1 MKRKLRGIQYILKQ
15 SIVNLARNWY
25 MLLASVFVLFASL
38 FIMGSLGL
46 ASVNVQHI
54 LDEQAG
60 RPEVEISCF
69 TSVTESAADLI
80 EKTILEDPRIQS
92 CNRVSRAENLKKLTD
107 WLAEI
112 GMSEIEYPT
121 EDSSYTRVSFN
132 VSLKDKADMEQFE
145 ADMRK
150 VSGIEDVESNQTVR
164 AYFTSLRSGVRTG
177 TYVSLVVLGLLSIL
191 LMLNTI
197 RLTVFARKKELH
209 IMKYV
214 GASHAYMRGP
224 FIAEGIVI
232 GLMGAM
238 LSFLAVR
245 AAYMYLCTYLA
256 HSASSIQD
264 LITMIPFDELGLK
277 LFGLFILGGV
287 ITGLSASMLAIKRY
301 IKV

>member
-46 ASVNVQHI
+46 ASVNVQHV

-69 TSVTESAADLI
+69 TSVTDSAADLI
-80 EKTILEDPRIQS
+80 HKTILEDPRIED
-92 CNRVSRAENLKKLTD
+92 CIRVSRAENLKKLTD

-132 VSLKDKADMEQFE
+132 VKLKDKADLEQFE

-164 AYFTSLRSGVRTG
+164 KYFTELRNGVRTG

-232 GLMGAM
+232 GLLGSI

-256 HSASSIQD
+256 HSASSIQEI
-264 LITMIPFDELGLK
+264 ITIIPFDELGLK

-287 ITGLSASMLAIKRY
+287 VTGLSASMLAIKRY

>member
-1 MKRKLRGIQYILKQ
+1 MKRKLRGMQYILKQ
-15 SIVNLARNWY
+15 SIENLARNWY
-25 MLLASVFVLFASL
+25 MLIASVFVLFASL
-38 FIMGSLGL
+38 FIMGCLGL
-46 ASVNVQHI
+46 ASVNVQHV

-69 TSVTESAADLI
+69 TSVTEDAADLI

-92 CNRVSRAENLKKLTD
+92 CTRVSRAENLKKLTD

-121 EDSSYTRVSFN
+121 EDSSYTRVSFD
-132 VSLKDKADMEQFE
+132 VTLKDKADMGQFQT
-145 ADMRK
+145 DMLK
-150 VSGIEDVESNQTVR
+150 VSGIEEVESNQTVR
-164 AYFTSLRSGVRTG
+164 AYFTDLRNGVRTG

-191 LMLNTI
+191 LMYNTI

-224 FIAEGIVI
+224 FIVEGIVI
-232 GLMGAM
+232 GLSGAI

-245 AAYMYLCTYLA
+245 AAYMYLCAYLA
-256 HSASSIQD
+256 HSASSIRD
-264 LITMIPFDELGLK
+264 LITVLPFDDLALQ

-287 ITGLSASMLAIKRY
+287 VTGLSASMLAIKRY
-301 IKV
+301 IQV

>member
-1 MKRKLRGIQYILKQ
+1 MRSKLRGVQYILKQ

-60 RPEVEISCF
+60 RPEMEISCF
-69 TSVTESAADLI
+69 TTVTEDAADLI
-80 EKTILEDPRIQS
+80 EKTILEDPRIRT
-92 CNRVSRAENLKKLTD
+92 CTRVSREENLKKLTD

-132 VSLKDKADMEQFE
+132 VSLKDKADVEAFE

-150 VSGIEDVESNQTVR
+150 VSGIEEVESNQSVR
-164 AYFTSLRSGVRTG
+164 KYFTGLRNGVRTG

-197 RLTVFARKKELH
+197 RLTVFARKKELR

-224 FIAEGIVI
+224 FIVEGIVI
-232 GLMGAM
+232 GLLGSI

-245 AAYMYLCTYLA
+245 GAYTYLWSYLA
-256 HSASSIQD
+256 HSATSIQD
-264 LITMIPFDELGLK
+264 VISLIPFEDLGLG

-287 ITGLSASMLAIKRY
+287 VTGLSASMLAIKRY

>member
-15 SIVNLARNWY
+15 SIENLARNWY

-38 FIMGSLGL
+38 CIMGTLGL
-46 ASVNVQHI
+46 ASVNAQHI

-60 RPEVEISCF
+60 RPEMEISCF
-69 TSVTESAADLI
+69 TSVTEDAADLI

-121 EDSSYTRVSFN
+121 EDSSYTRVSFD
-132 VSLKDKADMEQFE
+132 VTLKDKADMGQFQ
-145 ADMRK
+145 ADMLK
-150 VSGIEDVESNQTVR
+150 VSGVEEVESNQTVR
-164 AYFTSLRSGVRTG
+164 AYITDLRNGVRTG
-177 TYVSLVVLGLLSIL
+177 TYVSLVVLGFLSVL
-191 LMLNTI
+191 LMYNTI

-214 GASHAYMRGP
+214 GASHSYMRGP
-224 FIAEGIVI
+224 FVMEGIVI
-232 GLMGAM
+232 GLSGAF
-238 LSFLAVR
+238 LAFLAVR
-245 AAYMYLCTYLA
+245 AAYMYFCAYLA
-256 HSASSIQD
+256 HSAGPVQE
-264 LITMIPFDELGLK
+264 LITVLPFENLAFKLLGL
-277 LFGLFILGGV
+277 FVLGGV

>member
-1 MKRKLRGIQYILKQ
+1 MKRKLRGVQYILKQ
-15 SIVNLARNWY
+15 SVVNLARNWY

-46 ASVNVQHI
+46 ASVNVQHV

-60 RPEVEISCF
+60 RPEMEILCF
-69 TSVTESAADLI
+69 PSVTEDAADLI
-80 EKTILEDPRIQS
+80 HKTILEDPRIEA
-92 CNRVSRAENLKKLTD
+92 CVRVSRAENLKKLTD
-107 WLAEI
+107 WFAEI
-112 GMSEIEYPT
+112 GMSEVEYPT
-121 EDSSYTRVSFN
+121 EDSSYTRVSFD
-132 VSLKDKADMEQFE
+132 VRLKESTDLTQFE

-164 AYFTSLRSGVRTG
+164 KYFTDLRNGVRTG
-177 TYVSLVVLGLLSIL
+177 TYVSLVVLGLLSVL

-214 GASHAYMRGP
+214 GASYAYMRGP
-224 FIAEGIVI
+224 FVVEGVAI
-232 GLMGAM
+232 GLLGAI

-264 LITMIPFDELGLK
+264 LITVIPFDDLGLK

-287 ITGLSASMLAIKRY
+287 VTGLSASMLAIKRY

>member
-1 MKRKLRGIQYILKQ
+1 MKRKLRGMQYILKQ

-69 TSVTESAADLI
+69 TTVTEDAADLI
-80 EKTILEDPRIQS
+80 EKTILEDSRIRS
-92 CNRVSRAENLKKLTD
+92 CTRVSRAENLKKLTD

-150 VSGIEDVESNQTVR
+150 VSGIEDVESNQSVR
-164 AYFTSLRSGVRTG
+164 KYFTSLRNGVRTG

-197 RLTVFARKKELH
+197 RLTVFARKKELR

-224 FIAEGIVI
+224 FIVEGIVI
-232 GLMGAM
+232 GLLGAI

-245 AAYMYLCTYLA
+245 GAYMYLYTYLA
-256 HSASSIQD
+256 RSATTIQD
-264 LITMIPFDELGLK
+264 LITLIPFDELGLG

-287 ITGLSASMLAIKRY
+287 VTGLSASMLAIKRY